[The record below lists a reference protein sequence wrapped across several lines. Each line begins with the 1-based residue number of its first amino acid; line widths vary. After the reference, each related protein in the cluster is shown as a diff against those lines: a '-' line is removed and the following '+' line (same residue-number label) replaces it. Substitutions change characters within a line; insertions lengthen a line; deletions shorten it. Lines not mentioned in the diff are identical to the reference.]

1 MSNAAKR
8 RSEHQAIVA
17 SIKARQ
23 KAKQRKWNL
32 LVYGSFGLLLTS
44 IITAVTITVVGS
56 VQESNQA
63 AEEARKPIEGVQ
75 TFTGLSRNHVQT
87 SVDYPQE
94 PGVGGDHAGIWTNCG
109 VYTTPVNEQSAVH
122 SLEHGAVWLTYKPD
136 LPAAEIAALTGLA
149 RDKPYVLLSP
159 DSAQKA
165 PVMAT
170 AWGTQL
176 ALTGTDD
183 ARIPVFIRA
192 YAQSP
197 NAPEPGA
204 ACTGGTN
211 G

>member
-1 MSNAAKR
+1 M
-8 RSEHQAIVA
+8 
-17 SIKARQ
+17 
-23 KAKQRKWNL
+23 
-32 LVYGSFGLLLTS
+32 GLLLTA
-44 IITAVTITVVGS
+44 IITIVAITVVGS
-56 VQESNQA
+56 LQERNQA
-63 AEEARKPIEGVQ
+63 ADAARKPIEGVQ

-87 SVDYPQE
+87 AVEYPQE
-94 PGVGGDHAGIWTNCG
+94 PGVGGDHAPIWTNCG
-109 VYTTPVNEQSAVH
+109 IYTTPVNEQSAVH

-136 LPAAEIAALTGLA
+136 LAAADIATLTSLA

-159 DSAQKA
+159 DANQTA
-165 PVMAT
+165 PVKAT

-176 ALTGTDD
+176 ELTAAND

-192 YAQSP
+192 YAQSK

>member
-17 SIKARQ
+17 SIRAKQ
-23 KAKQRKWNL
+23 NAKQRKWNL
-32 LVYGSFGLLLTS
+32 LVYGGFGLLLTA
-44 IITAVTITVVGS
+44 IITIVAITVVGS
-56 VQESNQA
+56 LQERNQA
-63 AEEARKPIEGVQ
+63 ADEARKPIQGVQ

-87 SVDYPQE
+87 AVEYPQE
-94 PGVGGDHAGIWTNCG
+94 PGVGGDHAPIWTNCG
-109 VYTTPVNEQSAVH
+109 IYTTPINEQSAVH

-136 LPAAEIAALTGLA
+136 LAAADIATLTGLA

-159 DSAQKA
+159 DPNQTAAVK
-165 PVMAT
+165 AT

-176 ALTGTDD
+176 ELTAADD